1 MQGDAT
7 NVLTLAE
14 IITEVKTGVSGVLS
28 IAAEGFNFIV
38 GNPLCMFMLSLSFAG
53 AALGF
58 VKRAFKTSRA

>member
-1 MQGDAT
+1 MDET

-14 IITEVKTGVSGVLS
+14 IITEVKMGVSGVLE
-28 IAAEGFNFIV
+28 IAGEGFEFIV
-38 GNPLCMFMLSLSFAG
+38 HNPLCLFMLSLSFAG